1 MNKKLISLSIAAM
14 MAFGGSTAA
23 FASTGTV
30 EKGVNFRSAP
40 STSSTVYGLLPTGAQ
55 VDVLER
61 VNDYWLKISYGGK
74 VGYVSDS
81 YITYSSA
88 APAPAP
94 SGTTGT
100 VERGVNFRSSPSTGS
115 TVYGLL
121 PTGASVQ
128 VLEKVNDYW
137 LKISYGGKTGYVSA
151 SYITYTSAAP
161 APAPVVESSTTAAK
175 IIERAKSLTGITRYE
190 YGVNQAPTLMDCS
203 AFTKYVFGLEGVSL
217 RWGTRYQKDAGSYV
231 SKGSLAP
238 GDLVF
243 FRVGSST
250 SIGHVG
256 IYMGNGQMIH
266 NSPSADGVQISS
278 ITSGYWSDRYVT
290 ARRVL

>member
-14 MAFGGSTAA
+14 LTFGGSTAA

-40 STSSTVYGLLPTGAQ
+40 STTSTVYSLLPTGAT
-55 VDVLER
+55 VD
-61 VNDYWLKISYGGK
+61 
-74 VGYVSDS
+74 
-81 YITYSSA
+81 
-88 APAPAP
+88 
-94 SGTTGT
+94 
-100 VERGVNFRSSPSTGS
+100 
-115 TVYGLL
+115 
-121 PTGASVQ
+121 

-137 LKISYGGKTGYVSA
+137 LKISYGGKIGYVSA

-161 APAPVVESSTTAAK
+161 APAPAPVTPTDSTTTAAK
-175 IIERAKSLTGITRYE
+175 VIERAKSLTGITHYE
-190 YGVNQAPTLMDCS
+190 YGTNQAPTLMDCS

-217 RWGTRYQKDAGSYV
+217 RWGTRYQKDQGVYV
-231 SKGSLAP
+231 SKSNLKP

-266 NSPSADGVQISS
+266 NSPSADGVQIIS
-278 ITSGYWSDRYVT
+278 ITSGYWADRYVT